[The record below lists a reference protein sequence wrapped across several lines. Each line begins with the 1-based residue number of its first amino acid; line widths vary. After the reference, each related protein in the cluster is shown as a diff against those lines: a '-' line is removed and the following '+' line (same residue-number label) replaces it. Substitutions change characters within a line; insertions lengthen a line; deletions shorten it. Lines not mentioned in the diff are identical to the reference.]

1 MTRTGVHQDKS
12 TTTVFLCVENK
23 AKTLGLRVSLEEILL
38 PHPTFNPLFLSPL
51 GIVGSS
57 WTCLYSHPGEPLA
70 PLPRHLFF
78 PLVFLLALQSPRC
91 PFGGLQLSSS
101 LAAWGS

>member
-57 WTCLYSHPGEPLA
+57 WTCLYSHPGTVNPWV
-70 PLPRHLFF
+70 P
-78 PLVFLLALQSPRC
+78 FLGICSSPWS
-91 PFGGLQLSSS
+91 FS
-101 LAAWGS
+101 